1 MEKQKKLMDILCR
14 MNEEIETMTEQYV
27 VLEKALMS
35 KIDLV
40 KENAEQA
47 EKDVNRQQKVGW
59 TQFFFGMCAVVGGL
73 VACIG
78 GLPVVGAIITAGGI
92 AIAGT

>member
-47 EKDVNRQQKVGW
+47 EKDVNR
-59 TQFFFGMCAVVGGL
+59 
-73 VACIG
+73 
-78 GLPVVGAIITAGGI
+78 
-92 AIAGT
+92 